1 MNMFLYNKL
10 LTLKPLLIYNSNSSF
25 EVIRLKW
32 FNTHPSGFYTLKPE
46 LDGDY
51 YTVAV
56 EKLNVLFLFVQIH
69 FVFSPFQWVYVWK
82 IIFLKSDAVV
92 RDTVG
97 CCQGH
102 SFLVFF
108 LSIRLLSVLRG
119 HSFFLS
125 PPQRPMTSDFEG
137 FPIPDFIHYIYF
149 PS

>member
-32 FNTHPSGFYTLKPE
+32 FNTHPSGFNTLKPE

-56 EKLNVLFLFVQIH
+56 EKLNVLCLFVQIH

-82 IIFLKSDAVV
+82 IKNLKSDAVV

-108 LSIRLLSVLRG
+108 
-119 HSFFLS
+119 
-125 PPQRPMTSDFEG
+125 
-137 FPIPDFIHYIYF
+137 
-149 PS
+149 